1 MIDLYNGMSY
11 KYRYFVPDAGVW
23 CFPSYLRRVQ
33 DSKMSELVVSVAL
46 VFVFAAHVFW
56 FQKCTGTSWGVAV
69 AYSIAGDVSW
79 MSHLWHIL
87 YGEDRIGTC
96 PERREDEVFGWTPCF
111 TSEWNT
117 YVNTYEI
124 TLAAEF
130 IILSSFAYY
139 VIYKTCEM
147 VRVSGYTQVII
158 YVLNTL
164 NLVFAII
171 LLFSS
176 PKFLDGFKD
185 VFTVTGFVCSLALA
199 GVLEIVS
206 RRETRV
212 LL

>member
-1 MIDLYNGMSY
+1 MVFPVVFTSGAGFQNVRVGCFRRTRIRVRSARVL
-11 KYRYFVPDAGVW
+11 VPKMHRDVVVG
-23 CFPSYLRRVQ
+23 CGGLRDRRGRLM
-33 DSKMSELVVSVAL
+33 DVA
-46 VFVFAAHVFW
+46 F
-56 FQKCTGTSWGVAV
+56 
-69 AYSIAGDVSW
+69 
-79 MSHLWHIL
+79 MHIL

-96 PERREDEVFGWTPCF
+96 PERREDDVFGWTPCF

-147 VRVSGYTQVII
+147 VRVSGYAQVII

-206 RRETRV
+206 RMETRV